1 MIEYPPV
8 STTTM
13 RWGPVRRIGMVA
25 VALAT
30 GVLGVVAVPT
40 SAQAA
45 AGGTT
50 IYVATTGD
58 DGNSGTSADAPVADL
73 AKAQQLVRA
82 ALPTATG
89 AITVEVAAGT
99 YYQSAPL
106 EFGPADS
113 GTAEAPVTWHA
124 ATGTTIS
131 GGRALHPT
139 WAPQSAGSHVMVATL
154 PAGLDFDGLFVNGK
168 RQILARYP
176 NFDAGAKRLGGS
188 TSIATLNSRSANW
201 SDPTTGFVRGMHCGD
216 WGSVSFTITGRT
228 ADALQLH
235 YVGDNNRAQD
245 CNRTLP
251 YNSNVVMAENIKE
264 ELDAPGE
271 WFYDHTGGQLLYY
284 PPTGTDL
291 STATV
296 ETAELNELVRL
307 TGESD
312 TAPIHDITFDGFR
325 FADTHR
331 TLFNSTFEG
340 LAKGDW
346 SVVRKGAVYLKNA
359 ANIVIAHAQFD
370 AVGGNGVFMDGY
382 NKGNVVSHSTFS
394 GSGAS
399 DVQVVGSP
407 DAVREYS
414 GNYHTQIPVADL
426 TAGPASENYPRDID
440 ITDNLMQNMG
450 RFEVQS
456 SGVNISMSRDVT
468 VDGNTMS
475 GSPRACLNFE
485 DGTWGG
491 HVIKNND
498 LYDCVS
504 GSGDN
509 GSINAWG
516 RSRFW
521 ASGSA
526 GSNNVLASTGQ
537 PMDDAT
543 ARQIMKLDQVEP
555 TTIEH
560 NRFWHDGDWAI
571 DLDDGTSNMV
581 LRNNLLLDGGIKLR
595 DGFERTVENN
605 ILVSGHVYEQ
615 VSHADG
621 GDVIEHNI
629 TLGGTAYE
637 NTQNKPAVNKYAID
651 ANLFWNGG
659 SPIGITPDNSHPG
672 EKLSTDGK
680 TLNAASSW
688 VQAGMDVHSLI
699 IDPKFTADDPT
710 ETYDFTVAADS
721 PAIGLGFVN
730 FPMTGFGAT
739 GAPLPPKA
747 QLPYGEGSGP
757 ADPLLV
763 QPEKLMGA
771 TATNVSSLAIQS
783 SLGLTNNFGLYLT
796 DVPDGSYA
804 ADAGLQSSDDIL
816 QINGHGVTAD
826 RNTFW
831 KVYNSLAAGDDINL
845 GVRRGQTD
853 ITVQLTK
860 TDQPEQLNNTSG
872 VAYTNTGAPTT
883 GWIWR
888 GGNTGGG
895 GSYLEDIWATQNLG
909 DSWRLAFNGTGLDII
924 SQTNSDEGD
933 VDIAVDGT
941 FYKTVS
947 FRTSTRV
954 YQSTVLSISGLPA
967 GTHTITGTMKS
978 GGYMIVDSFR
988 THPAAASDTTAPT
1001 VTVTADPPTPTGA
1014 AGWYTGSVAITATAA
1029 DDTDAA
1035 PKVEARID
1043 GSDWAPLSGPVEFS
1057 DDGAHTLDV
1066 RATDAAGNV
1075 SATTSTSAKV
1085 DATAPVSNATVDATK
1100 RTVTLRAAD
1109 ETSGL
1114 LRIEYRAAQGAW
1126 ETADGP
1132 IPAGAGEMTL
1142 EYRAIDRAGNAETAN
1157 TVTVPKAGPQLLTSV
1172 IAATPSAVT
1181 TKVGKDVRIAV
1192 VVNGSDRTPTGTV
1205 RAQIGSTVLGE
1216 VTLHRGK
1223 ARLVV
1228 STVAMPPGRHSVD
1241 LVYSGDATYAGSSDS
1256 VLLTLKAA

>member
-1 MIEYPPV
+1 MIAQQTATARPA
-8 STTTM
+8 
-13 RWGPVRRIGMVA
+13 RRRPLNRRLRVA
-25 VALAT
+25 GLALAT
-30 GVLGVVAVPT
+30 GVLGLLAVPAHAGT
-40 SAQAA
+40 VA
-45 AGGTT
+45 AGPT

-58 DGNSGTSADAPVADL
+58 DNNPGTSIDAPVAGL
-73 AKAQQLVRA
+73 ARAQQLVRG

-89 AITVEVAAGT
+89 PITVEVATGT
-99 YYQSAPL
+99 YYQAAPL

-113 GTAEAPVTWHA
+113 GTADAPVTWHA
-124 ATGTTIS
+124 AAGTTIS
-131 GGRALHPT
+131 GGRALQPT
-139 WAPQSAGSHVMVATL
+139 WAPMSSGSPIMSSTI
-154 PAGLDFDGLFVNGK
+154 PAGLDFDGLFVNGR

-188 TSIATLNSRSANW
+188 TSIATLDARSASW

-228 ADALQLH
+228 NDALHLH

-245 CNRTLP
+245 CNPTLP

-271 WFYDHTGGQLLYY
+271 WFYDRTDGQLLYY
-284 PPTGTDL
+284 PSAGTDL

-296 ETAELNELVRL
+296 QTAELNELVRF
-307 TGESD
+307 TGDSVA
-312 TAPIHDITFDGFR
+312 APVHDITLDGFR

-346 SVVRKGAVYLKNA
+346 SVVRKGAVYLTNA
-359 ANIVIAHAQFD
+359 ENVVLTHARFD

-382 NKGNVVSHSTFS
+382 NSGNVVSHSTFV

-399 DVQVVGSP
+399 DVQIVGSP

-414 GNYHTQIPVADL
+414 GNYHTQVPVADL

-475 GSPRACLNFE
+475 GSPRACLNLE

-491 HVIKNND
+491 NDIKNND
-498 LYDCVS
+498 FYDCVS

-521 ASGSA
+521 APGSA

-555 TTIEH
+555 TVIEH

-595 DGFERTVENN
+595 DGFERTVQNN
-605 ILVSGHVYEQ
+605 TLVSGHVYEQ

-637 NTQNKPAVNKYAID
+637 NTQNNPAVNKYAID
-651 ANLFWNGG
+651 ENLFWNGG
-659 SPIGITPDNSHPG
+659 SPIGITPDNSHSG
-672 EKLSTDGK
+672 EKFSTDG
-680 TLNAASSW
+680 TTVNAASSW
-688 VQAGMDVHSLI
+688 VQAGMDVHSLVA
-699 IDPKFTADDPT
+699 DPKFTADDPT

-747 QLPYGEGSGP
+747 KLPYGEGSGP

-783 SLGLTNNFGLYLT
+783 SLGLTNNYGLYLT

-804 ADAGLQSSDDIL
+804 ADNGLRSSDDIL
-816 QINGHGVTAD
+816 QINGHQVTAD

-831 KVYNSLAAGDDINL
+831 QTYNALAAGDQITL

-853 ITVQLTK
+853 VTVSLTK

-872 VAYTNTGAPTT
+872 IVYTNTGAPAT

-888 GGNTGGG
+888 GTSTGGG

-909 DSWRLAFNGTGLDII
+909 DSWSLTFNGTGLDII
-924 SQTNSDEGD
+924 SQTNTDEGD
-933 VDIAVDGT
+933 VDISLDGT
-941 FYKTVS
+941 FYRTVS
-947 FRTSTRV
+947 FKTATRI
-954 YQSTVLSISGLPA
+954 YQSTVLSISDLPA

-978 GGYMIVDSFR
+978 GGYLIVDAFL
-988 THPAAASDTTAPT
+988 THPAAAGPQRQPSVTSATPPT
-1001 VTVTADPPTPTGA
+1001 VT
-1014 AGWYTGSVAITATAA
+1014 
-1029 DDTDAA
+1029 
-1035 PKVEARID
+1035 
-1043 GSDWAPLSGPVEFS
+1043 
-1057 DDGAHTLDV
+1057 
-1066 RATDAAGNV
+1066 
-1075 SATTSTSAKV
+1075 
-1085 DATAPVSNATVDATK
+1085 
-1100 RTVTLRAAD
+1100 
-1109 ETSGL
+1109 
-1114 LRIEYRAAQGAW
+1114 
-1126 ETADGP
+1126 
-1132 IPAGAGEMTL
+1132 
-1142 EYRAIDRAGNAETAN
+1142 
-1157 TVTVPKAGPQLLTSV
+1157 
-1172 IAATPSAVT
+1172 AV
-1181 TKVGKDVRIAV
+1181 VGKAVRISVDVA
-1192 VVNGSDRTPTGTV
+1192 GTGPTPTGTV
-1205 RAQIGSTVLGE
+1205 RVLAGSTVLGQME
-1216 VTLHRGK
+1216 LHRGA
-1223 ARLVV
+1223 ARLVLP
-1228 STVAMPPGRHSVD
+1228 TGALQPGERQLDV
-1241 LVYSGDATYAGSSDS
+1241 VYGGDATYAGSTDT
-1256 VLLTLKAA
+1256 VALTLLPGR